1 MIKKRVLVLK
11 KKETK
16 WAFKRMSGPKEVQIR
31 QGKTGGARQFQLGLR
46 LGWGER
52 AQPGFTSFV

>member
-1 MIKKRVLVLK
+1 
-11 KKETK
+11 
-16 WAFKRMSGPKEVQIR
+16 MSGPKEVQIR